1 MRQRNRPTIP
11 ARYRPTGSTRN
22 LPLKYAKRKGE
33 PYKVAVKSSKSPE
46 PTRLRNAVS
55 ALWRFTRKAFQATT
69 RLVISSPLDKKIQN
83 RIHQGNR
90 WSDEF

>member
-1 MRQRNRPTIP
+1 MRQRNRPTTP
-11 ARYRPTGSTRN
+11 SRYRSAGSTRN
-22 LPLKYAKRKGE
+22 WPLKHAKSKSE
-33 PYKVAVKSSKSPE
+33 PYKAAVNASKSTE

-69 RLVISSPLDKKIQN
+69 RLVISSPLDKKLQN